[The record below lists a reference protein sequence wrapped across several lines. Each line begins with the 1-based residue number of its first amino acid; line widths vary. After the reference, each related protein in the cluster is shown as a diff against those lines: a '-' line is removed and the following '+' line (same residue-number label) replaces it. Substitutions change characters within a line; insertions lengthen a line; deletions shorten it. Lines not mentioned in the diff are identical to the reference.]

1 MFWIF
6 FRFSH
11 DSGFKNITVTMDFI
25 KKLEEIL
32 KSRKTNP
39 PQNSYTANLFRDGL
53 DRILKKVGEEAGEV
67 IIASKNES
75 KSELLHEIA
84 DLVFH
89 LEVLLVEKNLSFQD
103 IVNELEKRHS

>member
-1 MFWIF
+1 M
-6 FRFSH
+6 
-11 DSGFKNITVTMDFI
+11 DTGQNISLTMDFI
-25 KKLEEIL
+25 KKLEDTL
-32 KSRKTNP
+32 RTRKANP

-75 KSELLHEIA
+75 KPELLHEIA

-89 LEVLLVEKNLSFQD
+89 LEVLLVEKDLSFQD
-103 IVNELEKRHS
+103 VINELEKRHS